1 MEKNKRNRILSFALS
16 LVMLL
21 SVVLSATVVMAD
33 QKSDLQQKQQ
43 NAEQKA
49 NEAQDKV
56 NQAKNQKASYEE
68 TKRDLD
74 AQMVAVAARVK
85 ELNDQVTSLESEIQE
100 KEDEIQRL
108 TEEEEENKELFKLRM
123 RSLYEENT
131 TSYLDI
137 LLSSGDLADFFYRL
151 DVIEQIAVYDQ
162 QIISDIINRK
172 AKVEEATAILNEKKE
187 ELLVVKAEADKEQQ
201 SLQSL
206 IDENTRILTQL
217 QNDIAKYTK
226 EYEKFEQES
235 ASIQAQIRSLSTSS
249 QSGNAAPAKYSG
261 GVMQWPAPGYQTI
274 TSYFGNRLHPVL
286 KVYKLHTGIDI
297 AAPSGASVVAASDG
311 TVIISGYSNAYGNY
325 IVIDHGGGIT
335 TLYGHHSTNLV
346 SKGAVVKRGQ
356 KIAKVGSTGW
366 STGPHLHFEV
376 MVNGAVQNPLNY
388 LQ

>member
-1 MEKNKRNRILSFALS
+1 MKKNKVLCLILSLI
-16 LVMLL
+16 MLF
-21 SVVLSATVVMAD
+21 SIVFSATVVMAD
-33 QKSDLQQKQQ
+33 QKSDLQQQQQ
-43 NAEQKA
+43 NADKKA
-49 NEAQDKV
+49 NEAQDKA
-56 NQAKNQKASYEE
+56 NQAKKQKATYEE
-68 TKRDLD
+68 TKRELD
-74 AQMVAVAARVK
+74 SQMVSVAARVK
-85 ELNDQVTSLESEIQE
+85 ELNDQVTMLESEIQE
-100 KEDEIQRL
+100 KEEEIQRL
-108 TEEEEENKELFKLRM
+108 TEEEAENKELFKLRM

-162 QIISDIINRK
+162 QIISDIIDRK

-187 ELLVVKAEADKEQQ
+187 ELLVVKAEADKEQKN
-201 SLQSL
+201 LQAL
-206 IDENTRILTQL
+206 IDENTKMQTQL
-217 QNDIAKYTK
+217 QNDIEKYTK
-226 EYEKFEQES
+226 EYKKFEQES
-235 ASIQAQIRSLSTSS
+235 ANIQAQIRALSTPS
-249 QSGNAAPAKYSG
+249 QSGNVSPAQYSG

-346 SKGAVVKRGQ
+346 AKGAVVKRGQ

-388 LQ
+388 LR